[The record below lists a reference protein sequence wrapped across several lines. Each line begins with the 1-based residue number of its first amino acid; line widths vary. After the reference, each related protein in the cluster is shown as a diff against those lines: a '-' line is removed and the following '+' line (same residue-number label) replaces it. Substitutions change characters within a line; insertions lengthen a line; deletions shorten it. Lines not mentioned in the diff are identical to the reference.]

1 MLTGGTNYSGYRGP
15 TVLMIL
21 MVEFEFANGM
31 STDAKLCKLRQARQ
45 LVLSLVEA
53 LGPQHPRSA
62 SARRLLGLGYDR
74 TRGGEHGIIGCMLS
88 SHC

>member
-1 MLTGGTNYSGYRGP
+1 
-15 TVLMIL
+15 MIL

-31 STDAKLCKLRQARQ
+31 STDAKLCMRQARQ

-62 SARRLLGLGYDR
+62 SARRLRLGPGY
-74 TRGGEHGIIGCMLS
+74 EAWHHWM
-88 SHC
+88 HVE